1 MRYQPSRHILRGLF
15 IIVAAFTYA
24 SPQELQKGRAEDLT
38 GISRVYL
45 STSSSG
51 VVIIEAIYKKLPQIT
66 FVSSREEAEV
76 WLQVSAERDTERD
89 SSPGPNIDSRPSET
103 IIQILRSQGKI
114 IRLAGSNPA
123 RLVKKF
129 FGDG

>member
-1 MRYQPSRHILRGLF
+1 MAKQQAGLLSVVALFQLGCNPS
-15 IIVAAFTYA
+15 T
-24 SPQELQKGRAEDLT
+24 
-38 GISRVYL
+38 
-45 STSSSG
+45 
-51 VVIIEAIYKKLPQIT
+51 AIYKKLSQIT